1 MAKQIKKTKKTKT
14 IDRHAKNDTIPIK
27 HFKLTRESKKVDG
40 HILYRIKATVDSLHA
55 KKGDLGGWVESI
67 HNLYFNAWITDEA
80 CVYGN
85 ARIYGNALIYG
96 DAHVFGDIIVYDIDY
111 NTYGNAH
118 VLDF

>member
-1 MAKQIKKTKKTKT
+1 MDKQIKKTKKVY
-14 IDRHAKNDTIPIK
+14 RHAKNEPIK

-40 HILYRIKATVDSLHA
+40 HILYRIKATIDSLHA
-55 KKGDLGGWVESI
+55 KKGELGGWVESI

-96 DAHVFGDIIVYDIDY
+96 DAKVFGNIIVYDIDY

-118 VLDF
+118 VLDL